1 MINNI
6 NLIKTLLKFKSEDEF
21 YHLQVLKRKKENPE
35 LGSNSYTVKTYYIGS
50 IEYLDSKMP
59 EIINLC
65 EFHNARAYINL
76 NRRSY
81 EQLSLQVLKKII
93 DQMSNQDFKSIKS
106 AYDSVCGSFIKEK
119 HKRWIIDLDGVDQF
133 NVSPLMLAHIDHHCE
148 PITKAL
154 DPSKLIAIVPTKN
167 GCHLITS
174 PFNAKTFSDKYPD
187 IDIQK
192 NNPSVLYCP

>member
-6 NLIKTLLKFKSEDEF
+6 EIIKTLLEFNSQDEF

-35 LGSNSYTVKTYYIGS
+35 LGSNSYVVKTYYVGS
-50 IEYLDSKMP
+50 IDYLESKMP

-93 DQMSNQDFKSIKS
+93 DQMSNQDFKSIKN
-106 AYDSVCGSFIKEK
+106 AYDSVCGSFIKEPNK
-119 HKRWIIDLDGVDQF
+119 KWIVDLDDVAPEE
-133 NVSPLMLAHIDHHCE
+133 VSPLMLAHIDYHCE
-148 PITKAL
+148 PIATSLEEGKCL
-154 DPSKLIAIVPTKN
+154 TIIPTKN
-167 GCHLITS
+167 GCHLITK
-174 PFNAKTFSDKYPD
+174 PFNTKTFSDKYPD

-192 NNPSVLYCP
+192 NNPTLLYMS

>member
-6 NLIKTLLKFKSEDEF
+6 EIIKTLLEFNSEDEF

-35 LGSNSYTVKTYYIGS
+35 LGSNSYVVKTYYVGS
-50 IEYLDSKMP
+50 IEYLESKMP

-81 EQLSLQVLKKII
+81 EQLGLQVMKKII
-93 DQMSNQDFKSIKS
+93 DQMSNQDFKSIKN
-106 AYDSVCGSFIKEK
+106 AYDSVCGSFIKESNK
-119 HKRWIIDLDGVDQF
+119 KWIIDLDDVAPEE
-133 NVSPLMLAHIDHHCE
+133 VSPLMLAHIDYHCE
-148 PITKAL
+148 PIATSL
-154 DPSKLIAIVPTKN
+154 DEGKCLAIIPTKN
-167 GCHLITS
+167 GCHLITK
-174 PFNAKTFSDKYPD
+174 PFNSKTFADKYPV

-192 NNPSVLYCP
+192 NNPTLLYMS